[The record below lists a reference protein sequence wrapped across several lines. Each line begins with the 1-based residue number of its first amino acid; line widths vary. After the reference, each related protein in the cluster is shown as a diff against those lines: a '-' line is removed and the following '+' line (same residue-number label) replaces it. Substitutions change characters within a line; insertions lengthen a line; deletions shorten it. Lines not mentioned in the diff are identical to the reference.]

1 MKLPQIITDNLN
13 DRIVD
18 KFFCLIKLVSDKD
31 IMNEQMKLFLTTLS
45 DYDGS
50 NSDPSER
57 EEITV
62 KINDAYIKLSLIQQK
77 IVLQT
82 FKLANATHDITSIS
96 EKYLFEVEMLKKTK
110 PTESK

>member
-18 KFFCLIKLVSDKD
+18 KVFYLIKLVSDKD

-50 NSDPSER
+50 NSDGR
-57 EEITV
+57 DV
-62 KINDAYIKLSLIQQK
+62 KENKTYRIKIARYCQS
-77 IVLQT
+77 
-82 FKLANATHDITSIS
+82 
-96 EKYLFEVEMLKKTK
+96 
-110 PTESK
+110 

>member
-77 IVLQT
+77 IVQRT
-82 FKLANATHDITSIS
+82 FELAISTHDINSIT
-96 EKYLFEVEMLKKTK
+96 EKYYFEVKKLI
-110 PTESK
+110 